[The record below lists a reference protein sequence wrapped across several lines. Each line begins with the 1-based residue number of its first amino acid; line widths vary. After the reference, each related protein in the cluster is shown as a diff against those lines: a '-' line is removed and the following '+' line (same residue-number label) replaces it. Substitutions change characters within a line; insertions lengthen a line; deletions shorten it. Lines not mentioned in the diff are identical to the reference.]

1 MQYKPANWVTGFK
14 RSPRAANVQNRD
26 MGLFLNSSGKFEPID
41 DAWDSIH
48 SGGIFISDDNKLYF
62 RDETNKDIYI
72 NSPVD
77 NQLALYAS
85 SGVGINTNGHPTY
98 AYDLTV
104 KPAVTFGGISII
116 SDPAHWSCF
125 RMGDALTG
133 AGQYACYLDY
143 NHATDTLNIGT
154 ASSTS
159 MTIDSSGNVGIGA
172 APGTL
177 LELFGTAPYLTLRN
191 STHENGDGGRESKII
206 FEGEQSGGADSTL
219 AVIQAS
225 HDGTSD
231 DQKGDLI
238 FYTNDGNDN
247 AAPNER
253 LRIDSAGNVG
263 IGTSEPGRAF
273 EVSAEESIIRVS
285 DSNSTGTATVSY
297 MEFGSDTGTWDRH
310 SYIGTASGAN
320 SDFYI
325 ANEETGD
332 ILFYTSDTLRQTI
345 SAAGNVGI
353 GAAAGT
359 LLELFGTAPYLTLR
373 NSTHEDGDGGRESK
387 IIFEGEQSG
396 GEDSTLAVI
405 QASHDGTSDDQKGD
419 LIFYT
424 NDGNDNAAPTERLR
438 IDSAGNVGI
447 GTNGP
452 DRILHIHTTAA
463 DSNAQITIQND
474 AAKYYVGLA
483 GGDSDNFNFY
493 NTSTSANPL
502 SIKSS
507 NSDVQVGQGNLVIGT
522 AGKGIDFSNQASPA
536 AGMTSELLDRYEEG
550 TWTPGLSDGT
560 NNATMNGTYNSGTY
574 TRVGNLVMVTGYV
587 KTSLLGSVSGNVR
600 ITGLPFTCGSGNQNY
615 TGMST
620 GWAEGFAMT
629 AGTSLNG
636 AVYAASTFIQLFVWS
651 ATTGTASFTET
662 QWSND
667 GGVMMTAS
675 YRV

>member
-1 MQYKPANWVTGFK
+1 MSMKFLKTIAPA
-14 RSPRAANVQNRD
+14 
-26 MGLFLNSSGKFEPID
+26 
-41 DAWDSIH
+41 
-48 SGGIFISDDNKLYF
+48 
-62 RDETNKDIYI
+62 
-72 NSPVD
+72 
-77 NQLALYAS
+77 ALS
-85 SGVGINTNGHPTY
+85 ELWEKV
-98 AYDLTV
+98 
-104 KPAVTFGGISII
+104 
-116 SDPAHWSCF
+116 
-125 RMGDALTG
+125 
-133 AGQYACYLDY
+133 
-143 NHATDTLNIGT
+143 
-154 ASSTS
+154 
-159 MTIDSSGNVGIGA
+159 SGNIV
-172 APGTL
+172 PK
-177 LELFGTAPYLTLRN
+177 
-191 STHENGDGGRESKII
+191 D
-206 FEGEQSGGADSTL
+206 
-219 AVIQAS
+219 
-225 HDGTSD
+225 TS
-231 DQKGDLI
+231 
-238 FYTNDGNDN
+238 
-247 AAPNER
+247 A
-253 LRIDSAGNVG
+253 NVG
-263 IGTSEPGRAF
+263 IGTDDPGRKL
-273 EVSAEESIIRVS
+273 EVSGEESIIRVS
-285 DSNSTGTATVSY
+285 DSDSTGTATVSY

-424 NDGNDNAAPTERLR
+424 NDGNDNAAPNERMR